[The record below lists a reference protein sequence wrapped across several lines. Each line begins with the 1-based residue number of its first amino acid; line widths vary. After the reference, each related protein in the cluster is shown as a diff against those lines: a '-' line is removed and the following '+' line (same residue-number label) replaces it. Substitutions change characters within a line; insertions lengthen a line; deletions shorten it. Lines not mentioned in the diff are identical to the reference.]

1 MTEKKAPKK
10 VEENKEEVTPVRDLN
25 IYQKLHYAQSICEK
39 VSKEQTGMGYSAGS
53 YNDVQQVVKDACI
66 NARLLVTPQLHTQIE
81 NDKIIMNVSL
91 VITDIDNFLKD
102 EHGNKQQFFYKCGD
116 IAVTQT
122 LKGNQNDAKASGSLF
137 SYGYKYLLQK
147 FFLLNIEESQ
157 DLDFEQTKS
166 SSTDGF
172 DLNKLK

>member
-10 VEENKEEVTPVRDLN
+10 VEEVKEEKILIKDAN
-25 IYQKLHYAQSICEK
+25 IYQKLHYAQSLCGEVAK
-39 VSKEQTGMGYSAGS
+39 KPTGMGYSAGS
-53 YNDVQQVVKDACI
+53 YNDVQQVVKEACI
-66 NARLLVTPQLHTQIE
+66 QARLLITPQLHTQIE
-81 NDKIIMNVSL
+81 NDKIIMNISL
-91 VITDIDNFLKD
+91 VVTDIDNFLKD
-102 EHGNKQQFFYKCGD
+102 ENGNKQQFFYKCGD
-116 IAVTQT
+116 IEVTQT
-122 LKGNQNDAKASGSLF
+122 LKGNQNDEKASGSLF